1 MLTFMYKCMKI
12 MPIYVSYY
20 AQGSNPKKIEPR
32 RLRLEHAKNY
42 ENEYFQQDDYDI
54 NNQQPFFVH

>member
-1 MLTFMYKCMKI
+1 

-20 AQGSNPKKIEPR
+20 AQGSNPRKLEPR
-32 RLRLEHAKNY
+32 RLRLEHAKNN

-54 NNQQPFFVH
+54 NNQQPFFVN